1 LRTYIRAIRIAAEK
15 AAAYLGIF
23 ADLPP
28 FVTWLV
34 IQAQPLVDLVAS
46 DPTGFAAL
54 GISLLALMVAI
65 YAATRGKPPML

>member
-1 LRTYIRAIRIAAEK
+1 MRTYIRAIRIAAEK

-34 IQAQPLVDLVAS
+34 IQAQPLVNLVVGN
-46 DPTGFAAL
+46 PTGFAAL
-54 GISLLALMVAI
+54 GLSLLTLIIAI